1 MIVKIKKGRIM
12 LSKYIVC
19 DFGSNKCKFIKQKEP
34 YELLNSLEFKITT
47 TKVPVQV
54 IFCFQDI
61 TGKKK

>member
-1 MIVKIKKGRIM
+1 MNVKIKKGRIM

-47 TKVPVQV
+47 TKVAV
-54 IFCFQDI
+54 
-61 TGKKK
+61 